1 MGQSEDAGTRLGLNE
16 SGEFSP
22 KSVLAS
28 MGGKLGIAESV
39 IPGFIFIGI
48 YTCTKQQV
56 LSVIAA
62 TLVSLGFII
71 YRVSRKKVLTQALVG
86 LIGVGL
92 TAFLVLREGGQAGDF
107 FIPAL
112 WTNISYGTV
121 LLISILV
128 RWPLIGVLYGLFTG
142 HPTKWRKTRGH
153 IGLFSLATAVWVTLF
168 ASRLLVQV
176 PLYYSN
182 QVELLGVVHI
192 VMGVPLYLA
201 TAWISW
207 LVIRRVVVGN
217 K

>member
-1 MGQSEDAGTRLGLNE
+1 MDQRDSAGERLGL
-16 SGEFSP
+16 SADGQFSA
-22 KSVLAS
+22 KSVLSS

-39 IPGFIFIGI
+39 IPGFIFIAL
-48 YTCTKQQV
+48 YTFTKVQV

-62 TLVSLGFII
+62 TAVSLGFII

-86 LIGVGL
+86 LVGVGL
-92 TAFLVLREGGQAGDF
+92 TAFLVLREGGQASDF

-142 HPTKWRKTRGH
+142 HPSAWRKKKGF
-153 IGLFSLATAVWVTLF
+153 INLFGLATSVWVALF

-176 PLYYSN
+176 PLYYTN